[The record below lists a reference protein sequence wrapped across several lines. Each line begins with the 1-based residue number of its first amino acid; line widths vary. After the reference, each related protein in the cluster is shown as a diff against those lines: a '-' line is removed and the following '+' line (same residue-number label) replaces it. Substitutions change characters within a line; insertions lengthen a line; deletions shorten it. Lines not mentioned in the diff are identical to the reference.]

1 MKATI
6 FALSFA
12 AIAAIT
18 SSTGASA
25 FGAPPAVN
33 ESAASTLTPVT
44 FYGDGHY
51 YKYGKGHYYNEGY
64 SDYGYRHYYRK
75 KSHYRP
81 YKYYRWKKHYGY
93 GYRGYCDSYPYSW
106 RCKYRSW

>member
-18 SSTGASA
+18 SNTGANA
-25 FGAPPAVN
+25 FSFPSLAHD
-33 ESAASTLTPVT
+33 SSLTPVT
-44 FYGDGHY
+44 Y
-51 YKYGKGHYYNEGY
+51 YGKGY
-64 SDYGYRHYYRK
+64 SSGFGDYDYDRNRHYYRK
-75 KSHYRP
+75 N
-81 YKYYRWKKHYGY
+81 KHYHGYKHYHWNKYSRY